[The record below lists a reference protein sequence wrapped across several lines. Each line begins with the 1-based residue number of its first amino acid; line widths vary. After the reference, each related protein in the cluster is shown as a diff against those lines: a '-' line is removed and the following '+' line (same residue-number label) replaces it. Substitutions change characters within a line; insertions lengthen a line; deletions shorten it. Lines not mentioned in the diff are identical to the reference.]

1 MKTHRH
7 GAVLGRAVALLAA
20 GAAVATLAAA
30 APAATIDD
38 APPKFNPPK
47 SYYLALGDSHT
58 YGFQNSKF
66 FAGLPPAAFNTGYVD
81 VFATRLRVIR
91 PDITLVNYG
100 CPGESTSS
108 FIVGPC
114 LFNELG
120 LPLHDA
126 FEGSQLDAALAFL
139 AAHPGQ
145 VSPITLQLFGNDM
158 LDLFR
163 SCAGDFACIQRE
175 APSAI
180 ELFGQRLTVILD
192 RLRAAAPSAE
202 IIVMGGWNSRI
213 DFLAESDPLFQAAN
227 TTIAAVAAR
236 ARARFADMV
245 PIFNPRGEGPRLV
258 AICALTLLCAEGDG
272 HPSDAGYRAMAEAVF
287 EASGYARLGG

>member
-1 MKTHRH
+1 MSLFKIQKSRL
-7 GAVLGRAVALLAA
+7 VLGVACWVVAVAM
-20 GAAVATLAAA
+20 LAAA

-38 APPKFNPPK
+38 APAKFNPPK

-81 VFATRLRVIR
+81 VFAARLRVIR

-114 LFNELG
+114 LFNARG

-158 LDLFR
+158 LDLFDRAPATSAASNGRRPRR
-163 SCAGDFACIQRE
+163 SSSSVKG
-175 APSAI
+175 
-180 ELFGQRLTVILD
+180 
-192 RLRAAAPSAE
+192 
-202 IIVMGGWNSRI
+202 
-213 DFLAESDPLFQAAN
+213 
-227 TTIAAVAAR
+227 
-236 ARARFADMV
+236 
-245 PIFNPRGEGPRLV
+245 
-258 AICALTLLCAEGDG
+258 
-272 HPSDAGYRAMAEAVF
+272 
-287 EASGYARLGG
+287 

>member
-1 MKTHRH
+1 MSLSKIQQSRLLL
-7 GAVLGRAVALLAA
+7 GVACAVV
-20 GAAVATLAAA
+20 AVATLAAA
-30 APAATIDD
+30 APAAAIDD

-58 YGFQNSKF
+58 YGFQSSKF

-81 VFATRLRVIR
+81 VFAARLRAIR
-91 PDITLVNYG
+91 PDITVVNYG
-100 CPGESTSS
+100 CPGESTSV

-114 LFNELG
+114 LFNALG

-163 SCAGDFACIQRE
+163 ACAGDFSCIQRE
-175 APSAI
+175 APAAI
-180 ELFGQRLTVILD
+180 ALFGQRLTVILD
-192 RLRAAAPSAE
+192 RLRAAAPNAE
-202 IIVMGGWNSRI
+202 IIVLGGWNSRI

-227 TTIAAVAAR
+227 ATIASVAAQ

-245 PIFNPRGEGPRLV
+245 PIFNPQGEGARLV
-258 AICALTLLCAEGDG
+258 AICALTLLCSEGDG